1 MHAYCRKS
9 ECFKDKVEIITYEKV
24 YLLCLHLASY
34 HENFPMKCFSKVI
47 FEYYAIVPYKC
58 TVKSI
63 YFEEFSS

>member
-1 MHAYCRKS
+1 MHAYWRKS

-24 YLLCLHLASY
+24 YLLCSHLASC
-34 HENFPMKCFSKVI
+34 HENFPMKRFSKVI
-47 FEYYAIVPYKC
+47 FEFYAIVPYKC